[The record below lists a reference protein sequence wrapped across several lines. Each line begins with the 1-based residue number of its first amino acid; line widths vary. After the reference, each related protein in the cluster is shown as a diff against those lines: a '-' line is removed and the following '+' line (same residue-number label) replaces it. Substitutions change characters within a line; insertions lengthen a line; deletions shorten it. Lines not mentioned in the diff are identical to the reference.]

1 MSDNNHYRRLFDTLA
16 VAVWEHDFSVLKA
29 NIDRLRSQGVVDFR
43 RYVRDH
49 PEFVHAMK
57 QTVAITDVNDTALR
71 LLGVPTRDAF
81 FQNLHEFLDPYDESF
96 AGGIVAIAERE
107 PKYVSETKV
116 RHTNGELIPVFLA
129 VRFPPDGSYD
139 RVTASMFDA
148 RVRLD
153 TEDQLEAMR
162 RKLESAQRAASLG
175 ELSASIAHEISQ
187 PLAAVVNYAH
197 TSRRWLSRD
206 EPRVDE
212 ALKSLDE
219 LAVAAR
225 YATEVVQRVRGLLS
239 EAQPERSPVIIDQ
252 VANAAIRLVRRT
264 FPDHRIVILQELR
277 APDAAVLGDPVLLQQ
292 AIVNLLSNA
301 MQALQEAPD
310 HSRYV
315 AVSTFADTSS
325 VRVTVADTGP
335 GFTDEALR
343 HVFRNFYTTKERG
356 MGLGL
361 SIARSAVHAHG
372 GEIEVGKGNRGG
384 ARLTIVLPRMN
395 ADSER

>member
-1 MSDNNHYRRLFDTLA
+1 MSDSDHYRRLFDTLA
-16 VAVWEHDFSVLKA
+16 VAVWEHDFSELKS
-29 NIDRLRSQGVVDFR
+29 NIDQLRSGGVTDFR
-43 RYVRDH
+43 SYVRDH

-57 QTVAITDVNDTALR
+57 QTVVITDVNDTALY

-81 FQNLHEFLDPYDESF
+81 FQRLHQFLDPYDESF
-96 AGGIVAIAERE
+96 GGGIVAIAEGA
-107 PKYVSETKV
+107 PTYVSETNV

-153 TEDQLEAMR
+153 SEHQLETMR
-162 RKLESAQRAASLG
+162 RTLERVQGAASLG

-212 ALKSLDE
+212 ALKSLDD
-219 LAVAAR
+219 LATAAR

-239 EAQPERSPVIIDQ
+239 KEQPERSPVVIDQ
-252 VANAAIRLVRRT
+252 VAGAAIRLVRRT
-264 FPDHRIVILQELR
+264 FPNHRIVILQELR
-277 APDAAVLGDPVLLQQ
+277 APDAAVLGDAVLLQQ

-301 MQALQEAPD
+301 MQALQEVPD
-310 HSRYV
+310 QSRYV
-315 AVSTFADTSS
+315 AVSTFADSS
-325 VRVTVADTGP
+325 IVSVTLADTGP
-335 GFTDEALR
+335 GFTEEAMR
-343 HVFRNFYTTKERG
+343 HVFKNLYTTKDRG

-361 SIARSAVHAHG
+361 SIARSAIQAHG
-372 GEIEVGKGNRGG
+372 GQVEIGNSNRG
-384 ARLTIVLPRMN
+384 ARVKIVLPRMS
-395 ADSER
+395 ADTKR